1 MIEDT
6 ETDTDSDDESSD
18 TDDYDD
24 DDDVVDGDG
33 EDDDDNEVFIPSEVD
48 RELLLVSRCCCH
60 ARRMRLTNF
69 EQ

>member
-1 MIEDT
+1 MEDT

-18 TDDYDD
+18 TDD
-24 DDDVVDGDG
+24 DDDVDGDN
-33 EDDDDNEVFIPSEVD
+33 DDDDNEVFIPSEVD

-60 ARRMRLTNF
+60 ARRMRLNNF

>member
-1 MIEDT
+1 MEDT

-18 TDDYDD
+18 ADDDD
-24 DDDVVDGDG
+24 DDDVVDGDNDN
-33 EDDDDNEVFIPSEVD
+33 DDDDNEVFIPSEVD

-60 ARRMRLTNF
+60 ARRMRLNNF

>member
-1 MIEDT
+1 MEDT

-18 TDDYDD
+18 ADDDD
-24 DDDVVDGDG
+24 DDDVVDGDNDD
-33 EDDDDNEVFIPSEVD
+33 DDDDNEVFIPSEVD

-60 ARRMRLTNF
+60 ARRMRLNNF

>member
-1 MIEDT
+1 MTEDT

-18 TDDYDD
+18 TDDNDD
-24 DDDVVDGDG
+24 DDADGDN
-33 EDDDDNEVFIPSEVD
+33 DDDDNEVFIPSEVD

-60 ARRMRLTNF
+60 ARRMRLNNF

>member
-1 MIEDT
+1 MEDT

-18 TDDYDD
+18 TDDDDD
-24 DDDVVDGDG
+24 DDDVDGDN
-33 EDDDDNEVFIPSEVD
+33 DDDDNEVFIPSEVD

-60 ARRMRLTNF
+60 ARRMRLNNF